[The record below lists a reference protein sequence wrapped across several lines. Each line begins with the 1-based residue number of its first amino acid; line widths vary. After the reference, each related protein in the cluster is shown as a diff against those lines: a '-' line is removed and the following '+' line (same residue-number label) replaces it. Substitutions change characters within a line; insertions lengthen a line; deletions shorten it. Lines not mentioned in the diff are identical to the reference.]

1 MNENILERVFKIQF
15 YIRKEAYNIRDQDFP
30 RDPWTNEYIPELFI
44 SSEKLNSQIARLV
57 EIVGKGK
64 SICSVIGDIKSGKS
78 YLLSLLNRGLKESLW
93 KYSEYKKIHV
103 LMFTSDDLP
112 DYSQTKFLQ
121 KIAESVL
128 GKYYQSK
135 EEIIVEL
142 KKYLHENN
150 ALLVILLDNFK
161 GNILLNISRDSARF
175 LKTYKEQFSCII
187 SCGLNELQIATK
199 GIEEG
204 GWEIFSYSIRV
215 PELTLSEAK
224 DLVFKRMCYGLNRTD
239 IKVQE
244 IFSDRAIEAAW
255 AESRGNPW
263 VLISILSNAYT
274 YAIKNETKMISY
286 DDVNDVIS
294 LFSRTPVHGDLE
306 DHDRFIIQ
314 QALNNFPYRERQV
327 CEYLMHKDATAKEL
341 TLFLYGELSS
351 SEYRSKYMGTK
362 SFLKRLKEKNVV
374 VIKGQKGRSLLFGM
388 SPKMKERLSQNFE
401 DDSEAIDEKSFIYT

>member
-1 MNENILERVFKIQF
+1 
-15 YIRKEAYNIRDQDFP
+15 
-30 RDPWTNEYIPELFI
+30 
-44 SSEKLNSQIARLV
+44 
-57 EIVGKGK
+57 
-64 SICSVIGDIKSGKS
+64 
-78 YLLSLLNRGLKESLW
+78 
-93 KYSEYKKIHV
+93 
-103 LMFTSDDLP
+103 
-112 DYSQTKFLQ
+112 
-121 KIAESVL
+121 
-128 GKYYQSK
+128 
-135 EEIIVEL
+135 
-142 KKYLHENN
+142 
-150 ALLVILLDNFK
+150 
-161 GNILLNISRDSARF
+161 
-175 LKTYKEQFSCII
+175 
-187 SCGLNELQIATK
+187 
-199 GIEEG
+199 
-204 GWEIFSYSIRV
+204 
-215 PELTLSEAK
+215 
-224 DLVFKRMCYGLNRTD
+224 MCYGLNRTD

-294 LFSRTPVHGDLE
+294 LFSRIPVHGDLE